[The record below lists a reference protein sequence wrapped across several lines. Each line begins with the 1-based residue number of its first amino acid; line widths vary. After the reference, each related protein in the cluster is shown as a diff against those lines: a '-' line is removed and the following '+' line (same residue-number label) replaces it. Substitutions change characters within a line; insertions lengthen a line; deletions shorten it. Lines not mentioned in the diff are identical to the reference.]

1 MGKIATSRKDG
12 KKNTKLTL
20 RDWEEIRFK
29 AILGETLASLAKQY
43 DVPYQTVRNRS
54 MTEKWDLHK
63 KVTDKESAR
72 EYRRALVDKNYSYI
86 NIYSKIR
93 KKVEEKL
100 KENNTVKDLNLLT
113 QITKTIHEQELL
125 CFALRGDE
133 NENT

>member
-1 MGKIATSRKDG
+1 MATSRKDG

-54 MTEKWDLHK
+54 MTEKWALHK

-72 EYRRALVDKNYSYI
+72 EYRRALVDKNYDYI
-86 NIYSKIR
+86 KIYTKIR

-100 KENNTVKDLNLLT
+100 KNDNTVKDLKLLT
-113 QITKTIHEQELL
+113 DIIKTVHEQELL
-125 CFALRGDE
+125 CFALRGGDDE
-133 NENT
+133 EN